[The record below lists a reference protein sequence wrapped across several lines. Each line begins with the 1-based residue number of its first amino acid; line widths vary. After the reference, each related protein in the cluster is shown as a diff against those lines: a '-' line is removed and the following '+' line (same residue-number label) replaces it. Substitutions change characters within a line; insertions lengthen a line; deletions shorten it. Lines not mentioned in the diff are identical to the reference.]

1 MASNAIRRSPEWLAQ
16 HQAKLSKK
24 PAPVP
29 AVAVA
34 APVDVGRLVR
44 ADAAMKRFQAKG
56 RLPKGTMNK
65 TETEYAGMLEEQQ
78 RMGLVKWWKFHP
90 MRVRLADNAFYE
102 VDFLVLSADGCLEIH
117 ETKGTFTTDDAQLK
131 IRLCAEALPV
141 FRMFKMTKLAKKDGG
156 GWKKEEF

>member
-16 HQAKLSKK
+16 HQAKLAK

-34 APVDVGRLVR
+34 APVDVARLVR

-56 RLPKGTMNK
+56 RLPKGVMNK
-65 TETEYAGMLEEQQ
+65 TEAEYAAMLEEQK
-78 RMGLVKWWKFHP
+78 RMGLVHWWKFHAL
-90 MRVRLADNAFYE
+90 RVRLADNTFYE
-102 VDFLVLSADGCLEIH
+102 VDFLVMAADSVLEIH
-117 ETKGTFTTDDAQLK
+117 EIKGGYTTDKGQMK
-131 IRLCAEALPV
+131 IKVCAESLPV
-141 FRMFKMTKLAKKDGG
+141 FRVFKLTKLPKKDGG